1 MNIADSAISVIHIG
15 GNMAASNC
23 LQDGVCLSPS
33 LSLPLPLP
41 SSPSSSSSLTLP
53 LPPSPSPFLSL
64 FLPLSYT
71 VCIIIIIEA
80 SEKKAGVMTATA
92 LLQRKLN
99 KGLVI
104 SNYDC
109 HIGVCVCVCVCRSS
123 FWSV

>member
-1 MNIADSAISVIHIG
+1 MPDGEKGCESCLATTATRWYQWGPAHEHCRLCNFCYTYWRKYG
-15 GNMAASNC
+15 G
-23 LQDGVCLSPS
+23 LK
-33 LSLPLPLP
+33 LPTRWGM
-41 SSPSSSSSLTLP
+41 SLTLP

-109 HIGVCVCVCVCRSS
+109 HIGVCVCVCVC
-123 FWSV
+123 V